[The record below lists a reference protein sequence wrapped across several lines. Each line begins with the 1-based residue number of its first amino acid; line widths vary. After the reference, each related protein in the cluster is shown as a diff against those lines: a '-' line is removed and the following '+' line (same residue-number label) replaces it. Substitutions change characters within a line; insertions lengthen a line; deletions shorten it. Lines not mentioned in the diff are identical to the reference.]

1 MANATFSSPLQG
13 VTVDAV
19 AGERKTILA
28 AAVAG
33 GA

>member
-1 MANATFSSPLQG
+1 MANATLSSPLQG
-13 VTVDAV
+13 LTVADD
-19 AGERKTILA
+19 RKTILA